1 MKKFIVISPDLVWVA
16 HGEGGVTTLDDLPN
30 HLQTKEDA
38 LFAILP
44 QMQRVV
50 ATERTLD
57 TVMASTFSPVE
68 NSFRAEPLEDNVFQV
83 YVARTEMLDRLRSLG
98 RDVYIVPY
106 PAAVRHALSTLNPE
120 AESSLRERTRVF
132 LQALTDTPKSNEKV
146 VVDVLGQDYVIT
158 ALRGKEILA
167 IRHVRG
173 GEPVMEMQR
182 TLASARMDN
191 PGVLSRDQD
200 FVLELQSQGF
210 EAELPELPGLM
221 VGESVLEKVTSLR
234 YLTDIEVARE
244 RARQNKRKAITAFSV
259 GLGCLA
265 VAGGGYGWVHGQMV
279 EARNANLALASNIEA
294 KQQAVASSYQERYA
308 SKARAESVSV
318 REELFELSTALPPQ
332 VVLQSIERDAQAGLV
347 ATVERRPGAAPF
359 SRMDLKSAL
368 ASSPFFAGAEIEE
381 KFEGHLVRYVLTV
394 KPQPPGAAAAP
405 AQPSP

>member
-57 TVMASTFSPVE
+57 TVMASTFAPGE

-83 YVARTEMLDRLRSLG
+83 YVARTELLDRLRSLG
-98 RDVYIVPY
+98 REVYIVPY
-106 PAAVRHALSTLNPE
+106 PAAVRHAVSTLNPE

-167 IRHVRG
+167 VRHVRG

-221 VGESVLEKVTSLR
+221 VGESALDKVTSLR
-234 YLTDIEVARE
+234 YLTDLEVARE
-244 RARQNKRKAITAFSV
+244 RARQNKRKAVTVFSV
-259 GLGCLA
+259 GLGVLA
-265 VAGGGYGWVHGQMV
+265 VAGGGYGWVHGQVV
-279 EARNANLALASNIEA
+279 ESRSRNAQLTASIA
-294 KQQAVASSYQERYA
+294 DKQQAVASSYQERYA
-308 SKARAESVSV
+308 SLARSETVSV
-318 REELFELSTALPPQ
+318 HEEFFELSTVLPPQ
-332 VVLQSIERDAQAGLV
+332 VVLQTLERDAQAGLV
-347 ATVERRPGAAPF
+347 ALVERRPGAAPF
-359 SRMDLKSAL
+359 SKMDLKTAL
-368 ASSPFFAGAEIEE
+368 ASSPYFASAEIEE
-381 KFEGHLVRYVLTV
+381 QYEGHVVRYLLTV
-394 KPQPPGAAAAP
+394 KPQPPGAAGAAP
-405 AQPSP
+405 AP